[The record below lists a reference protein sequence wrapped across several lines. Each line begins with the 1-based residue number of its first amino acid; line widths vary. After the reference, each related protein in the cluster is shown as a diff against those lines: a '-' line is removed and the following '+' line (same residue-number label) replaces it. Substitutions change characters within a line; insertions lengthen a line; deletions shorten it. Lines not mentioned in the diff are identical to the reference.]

1 MTVNWTGLS
10 FDRPTRF
17 VRGTYKRRFNE
28 GHSNKG
34 HDMSLDVYTGAT
46 PNGWKIS
53 IMIEELMDAGVEL
66 PPVNWHTVKLN
77 GQQFTPEY
85 MAINPNQ
92 KLPTIVHDGRPIM
105 ESCAILQYLG
115 ETFPTSLMPLDEGRW
130 DVIQWLYWQAANIGP
145 VFGNKLSYTRYI
157 NDATDEQKAHPLA
170 RFMAEALRLVAV
182 LDAQL
187 AKHDYICGEHYTVAD
202 IATWCWIRSYKW
214 SKVDITTKPRVV
226 DWVHR
231 IRARPGVE
239 RGISFGV
246 PKDEIDKFSKER
258 RKQYQQNGGG
268 IASNSSLRSDL

>member
-1 MTVNWTGLS
+1 
-10 FDRPTRF
+10 
-17 VRGTYKRRFNE
+17 
-28 GHSNKG
+28 
-34 HDMSLDVYTGAT
+34 
-46 PNGWKIS
+46 
-53 IMIEELMDAGVEL
+53 
-66 PPVNWHTVKLN
+66 
-77 GQQFTPEY
+77 